1 MSVLSEYFDTLT
13 LLEVM
18 TDRDICNEK
27 ENKKKKQQQANK
39 TNRQTKNEKQKK
51 HFTYNFSQSS
61 FNFIILIN
69 EKCHIIL

>member
-39 TNRQTKNEKQKK
+39 TNRQTKNEKQKN
-51 HFTYNFSQSS
+51 TSL
-61 FNFIILIN
+61 IISHNHL
-69 EKCHIIL
+69 LTLLF